1 MRKAAAYEALARE
14 LERWRLLPTQEL
26 AAKVGKPA
34 SVLSINIDGE
44 EIAVEVT
51 AHWNREEG
59 GAIRV
64 TGIANGPS
72 HWRLERLQES
82 IVVPSVSI

>member
-44 EIAVEVT
+44 EIAV
-51 AHWNREEG
+51 
-59 GAIRV
+59 
-64 TGIANGPS
+64 
-72 HWRLERLQES
+72 
-82 IVVPSVSI
+82 